1 MERREMSYSSDP
13 VLDEMR
19 HSDAQDASTE
29 RLVIEKELAK
39 QEIANQFLLI
49 DKLPLAQITLP
60 AIGHSTRE
68 VRIPMSEALLELI
81 HEGEVDAL
89 LLKVL
94 QDSPCAL
101 VAQLRAGLCAKWQD
115 KQVDWL
121 AEARA

>member
-1 MERREMSYSSDP
+1 MTIAVTESRASRVALDAGIAEQDACMER
-13 VLDEMR
+13 L
-19 HSDAQDASTE
+19 A
-29 RLVIEKELAK
+29 IEKELAR

-60 AIGHSTRE
+60 AVVNTR
-68 VRIPMSEALLELI
+68 VVSVPMPGALLELI
-81 HEGEVDAL
+81 QEGEVDAL

>member
-1 MERREMSYSSDP
+1 MSYSSDP

-49 DKLPLAQITLP
+49 ERLPLAQITLP
-60 AIGHSTRE
+60 AVVNTR
-68 VRIPMSEALLELI
+68 VVSVPMSEALLELI
-81 HEGEVDAL
+81 QEGEVDAL